1 MTDSASGK
9 VDISVI
15 IPVGNRHA
23 ADLLGLYADYKAGL
37 DALGSSYEVIM
48 VLDGPR
54 PEAAADV
61 QRLLSCGDRVCV
73 ISLTRRFGEATAL
86 VAGFQRASGGII
98 LTLPAYHQVRGDEIG
113 RLVRALGVTD
123 LAIGRRWPRAGSRL
137 ETMRRNAFHRTLG
150 SITGQ
155 RFHDLGCGARA
166 MKRRVLEEINLYG
179 DQHRFLPVLAS
190 RVGFRVLEVEL
201 RQSPLDRFD
210 GAYPPREYMRR
221 ALDICTVFFL
231 VRFTKKPL
239 RFFGMVGV
247 STFLV
252 GAALVAWLALDRLVF
267 RHPLADRP
275 ALLLSSLLVVLGMQ
289 LFALGLLGE
298 LIIFTH
304 ARDIKDYQ
312 IEDVVRYPAPASAS
326 PPVLTADRQG
336 EAPLGT
342 VSAASHPHVA

>member
-15 IPVGNRHA
+15 IPVGDRHA
-23 ADLLGLYADYKAGL
+23 ADILALYADYETGL
-37 DALGSSYEVIM
+37 EALGSTYEVIV
-48 VLDGPR
+48 VLDGPKL
-54 PEAAADV
+54 ELASDV
-61 QRLLSCGDRVCV
+61 QRLLSSGGRISV
-73 ISLTRRFGEATAL
+73 ISLTKKFGEATAL
-86 VAGFQRASGGII
+86 VAGFQRASGRII
-98 LTLPAYHQVRGDEIG
+98 LTLPAYHQIRGGEIG
-113 RLVRALGVTD
+113 KLVRALGVTD
-123 LAIGRRWPRAGSRL
+123 LAIGRRWPRAGSRF
-137 ETMRRNAFHRTLG
+137 EAARRDAFHRLLS

-190 RVGFRVLEVEL
+190 RNGFRVLEIEL
-201 RQSPLDRFD
+201 PQSPLDRFE
-210 GAYPPREYMRR
+210 GGYPPREYIRR
-221 ALDICTVFFL
+221 ALDVCTVFFL

-247 STFLV
+247 ATFLV
-252 GAALVAWLALDRLVF
+252 GAALVAWLAIDKLIF
-267 RHPLADRP
+267 HHPLGDRP

-312 IEDVVRYPAPASAS
+312 IEEVVRYGTQVALGPPATGGDQARPALSPASGEWR
-326 PPVLTADRQG
+326 PVA
-336 EAPLGT
+336 
-342 VSAASHPHVA
+342 